1 MVARQSPI
9 SGMKSQAHLKYMM
22 LAKLFS
28 ELERWNTSDSPS
40 ITGHMIEPI
49 PDGHPLAVTFWAT
62 DELWKNACGSSTM
75 PLEIK
80 RTYRALVASANS
92 EDEDEANDAEQHLH
106 ELLTEYGNFVGYD
119 EWKKAFSAEKGI
131 DVGLLFPASSR

>member
-1 MVARQSPI
+1 
-9 SGMKSQAHLKYMM
+9 MM

-28 ELERWNTSDSPS
+28 ELDRWRLLWSFG
-40 ITGHMIEPI
+40 GHLLGPI

-62 DELWKNACGSSTM
+62 DELWRNACGSSTM

-80 RTYRALVASANS
+80 RTYRDLVASADS

-106 ELLTEYGNFVGYD
+106 ELLTEYANFVGYD
-119 EWKKAFSAEKGI
+119 EWKKAFASEKGI
-131 DVGLLFPASSR
+131 DVDLLFPASSR